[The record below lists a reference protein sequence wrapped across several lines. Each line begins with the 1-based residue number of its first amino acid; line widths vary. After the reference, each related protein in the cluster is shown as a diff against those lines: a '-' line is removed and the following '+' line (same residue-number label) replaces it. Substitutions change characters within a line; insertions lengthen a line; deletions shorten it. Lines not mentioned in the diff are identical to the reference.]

1 MRAAGQVQTGGRDL
15 ISMANAIY
23 RQNPQSVP
31 PTPTPSQG
39 GPSPWITVPSTP
51 GAVQAVRS
59 PWPPCFLG
67 EAAGGNAPT
76 VVQAAR
82 GLFSGA
88 MGKSRVIE
96 TASNVHRSAGVM
108 TSQPQSGVPVGVDVG
123 VLVVVAT
130 LAVGAGILLARM
142 RRGRR

>member
-23 RQNPQSVP
+23 RQNRQSVP
-31 PTPTPSQG
+31 PPRIEG
-39 GPSPWITVPSTP
+39 GPSVVVTVPTTP

-67 EAAGGNAPT
+67 EAAGGTAPT
-76 VVQAAR
+76 AVQAAR
-82 GLFSGA
+82 GLFPDP

-96 TASNVHRSAGVM
+96 TASNVYRPAGVLA
-108 TSQPQSGVPVGVDVG
+108 SQQQSGVNVG
-123 VLVVVAT
+123 VLVVVAA
-130 LAVGAGILLARM
+130 LAAAGGILLARM
-142 RRGRR
+142 RPRR